1 VSKRLGKKKIVYLTA
16 EISEDMRAYC
26 RENGIKSESELV
38 RQAIVAYIDR
48 DYSDS
53 TLKLSGIKNIKDG
66 VSQIRDMLSVLFSYQ
81 NTMHMNLLAYH
92 EPLDDSVKDAA
103 LKSAQSRLD
112 KFNDFFRNR
121 LKEEPTFFQALLHNF
136 VTGSLDG

>member
-1 VSKRLGKKKIVYLTA
+1 VNKRLGKKKIVYLTA

-66 VSQIRDMLSVLFSYQ
+66 ISQLRDMLSVFFSYQ
-81 NTMHMNLLAYH
+81 NTMHLNLLAYH
-92 EPLDDSVKDAA
+92 PEIADGLKDAA
-103 LKSAQSRLD
+103 FKSAQSRLD
-112 KFNDFFRNR
+112 KFNESFKSR
-121 LKEEPTFFQALLHNF
+121 LKEEPPFFEWLLHSY
-136 VTGSLDG
+136 VTGSLD